1 MDYSLCVESQL
12 PRTLTCAGLFELIKF
27 TWVQNKELLVDD
39 WQQLSIEYAANGIT
53 IYPPETQLKFV
64 WGASKIANGRY
75 VQMDQ
80 SKQKLPLVSFTV
92 LLCAAIYQSYFS
104 MLLLIDFSKAT
115 KAPPTWCDLNQF
127 TRQ

>member
-12 PRTLTCAGLFELIKF
+12 LRTLTCAGFFELIKF

-64 WGASKIANGRY
+64 
-75 VQMDQ
+75 
-80 SKQKLPLVSFTV
+80 
-92 LLCAAIYQSYFS
+92 
-104 MLLLIDFSKAT
+104 
-115 KAPPTWCDLNQF
+115 
-127 TRQ
+127 